1 MKSTLFITLIL
12 LLIANLQA
20 SDKDDIRAIMSIQ
33 EQAWNNGD
41 LELFM
46 VPYLHSK
53 NLMFIGK
60 TGIKYGWQTTLD
72 NYKKSYPDKN
82 AMGQLTF
89 ELLKIEIN
97 GNSAFVLG
105 TWTLTRTQDVLSG
118 YYTLYW
124 KKIEGQWQITIDHSS

>member
-1 MKSTLFITLIL
+1 MKITLFITLML
-12 LLIANLQA
+12 LFTITLQA
-20 SDKDDIRAIMSIQ
+20 GDKADIKSIMSKQ
-33 EQAWNNGD
+33 ELAWNEGD
-41 LELFM
+41 LEEFM

-53 NLMFIGK
+53 ELMFVGK
-60 TGIKYGWQTTLD
+60 SGIKYGWQTTLD
-72 NYKKSYPDKN
+72 NYKKSYPNKD

-97 GNSAFVLG
+97 GDSAFVLG
-105 TWTLTRTQDVLSG
+105 TWRLNRTQDVLSG